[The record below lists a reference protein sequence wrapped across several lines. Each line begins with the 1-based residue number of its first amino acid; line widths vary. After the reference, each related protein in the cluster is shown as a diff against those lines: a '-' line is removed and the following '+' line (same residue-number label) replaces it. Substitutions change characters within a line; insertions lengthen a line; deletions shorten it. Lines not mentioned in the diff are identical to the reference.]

1 MKSNVTA
8 AFVRVL
14 RAGVFSGIV
23 AGLSGCAHQVYNV
36 KVDAIQNP
44 EVAAG
49 FSYRLVD
56 REAAR
61 ATIDPHHAAAMDVVR
76 VALSMRGMY
85 EAPDPAQAEVEVVVD
100 YGVGPQRLK
109 VQDYDLGWEPSVER
123 APLALVPLRKP
134 DGSIGYAAIP
144 AERLDFDGT
153 YRGIPV
159 LRGVYVFEKFLS
171 ITACET
177 AVAAGPKRR
186 PVEAW
191 QVHARLEDPGDSL
204 DGYLPILA
212 GAAADYLGTQSDGQ
226 QALRLRGDS
235 PLVAEIAASR

>member
-1 MKSNVTA
+1 
-8 AFVRVL
+8 
-14 RAGVFSGIV
+14 
-23 AGLSGCAHQVYNV
+23 
-36 KVDAIQNP
+36 
-44 EVAAG
+44 
-49 FSYRLVD
+49 
-56 REAAR
+56 
-61 ATIDPHHAAAMDVVR
+61 
-76 VALSMRGMY
+76 
-85 EAPDPAQAEVEVVVD
+85 
-100 YGVGPQRLK
+100 
-109 VQDYDLGWEPSVER
+109 
-123 APLALVPLRKP
+123 
-134 DGSIGYAAIP
+134 
-144 AERLDFDGT
+144 
-153 YRGIPV
+153 
-159 LRGVYVFEKFLS
+159 VYVFEKFLS